1 MVDGAR
7 IFLNENQIELLQGSL
22 EYLHN
27 IQDWELLTEAIVI
40 EGIKLIGRGKGL
52 FLVFDYSLKQLIPQA
67 SLDLSKQEKKKLT
80 KMAQK
85 LFLNKSQEGSIQEG
99 NTYFFPIF
107 RQREFSSVF
116 VIEPQQSDN
125 LSKEQISLITIFM
138 QSISVVLENSR
149 LFLIMQRKTKSL
161 NLINQLHQLTN
172 QYSFQDIL
180 AEMVQKV
187 GELLHSDMAGVMLYD
202 PEKNE
207 LVLQKPAFG
216 FWDDS
221 IIKQYRVS
229 LNEDSNAKQ
238 VFLTGISTITMDA
251 SQDKRYKHSFIDL
264 FQAKTIITVP
274 LVVDQKRIGI
284 LHAINKKTGFFT
296 QDDLKLLLETADH
309 LGVILE
315 AAVQL
320 ASSGKED
327 YKRNEIERYLMNQL
341 FGLLKSMNDEKIQET
356 TDIMNTLEIIPR
368 PRIGVL
374 KIGLYKNGEMA
385 MDLLKEYSKSV
396 IEESNKVLN
405 KSCSIY
411 QDGSISVLFPH
422 ETEKELIECC
432 ERLQRLLQGRLRK
445 ELQGIEV
452 FLGIGESVDR
462 IGLLSHSY
470 HQAGQILSIIP
481 SLPQFGYVGYY
492 PSCGSWT
499 LLSNMMNHNAKL
511 ASTFTNLYLNKVNQ
525 LKDSKEMKETLD
537 VYLKYSG
544 QIKKAAEELFIHQNT
559 LKYRIDKLLDITG
572 LDLSDS
578 ETRLN
583 LMLALRMEQLL
594 QTS

>member
-1 MVDGAR
+1 MVDSAR

-40 EGIKLIGRGKGL
+40 EGVKQVGKGKGL

-67 SLDLSKQEKKKLT
+67 SLDISKQEKKRIT
-80 KMAQK
+80 GIAQK
-85 LFLNKSQEGSIQEG
+85 LFLNESPQRCIQEG

-116 VIEPQQSDN
+116 VIEPQQSEF

-187 GELLHSDMAGVMLYD
+187 GELLHSEMAGVMLYKPD
-202 PEKNE
+202 KNE

-229 LNEDSNAKQ
+229 FNENSNAKQ

-251 SQDKRYKHSFIDL
+251 AKDKRYNRSFIDL
-264 FQAKTIITVP
+264 FQAKMVITVP

-296 QDDLKLLLETADH
+296 QDDLNLLLETADH

-341 FGLLKSMNDEKIQET
+341 FGLLKSMNDEKVQET
-356 TDIMNTLEIIPR
+356 TDIMNTLEIMPS
-368 PRIGVL
+368 PRICVL
-374 KIGLYKNGEMA
+374 KIGFYKNGEMA
-385 MDLLKEYSKSV
+385 QDLLKEYAKLV
-396 IEESNKVLN
+396 MEESNRVLK

-411 QDGSISVLFPH
+411 QDRTVSVLFPH
-422 ETEKELIECC
+422 EMEHELIECC
-432 ERLQRLLQGRLRK
+432 ERLQKSLQKKVRK
-445 ELQGIEV
+445 ELQDIEV
-452 FLGIGESVDR
+452 FIGIGESIDT
-462 IGLLSHSY
+462 IKLLSHSY
-470 HQAGQILSIIP
+470 HQAGQILTIMP

-499 LLSNMMNHNAKL
+499 LLSNMMNHDSKL

-537 VYLKYSG
+537 VYLKHSG
-544 QIKKAAEELFIHQNT
+544 HIKKAAEELFIHQNT

>member
-1 MVDGAR
+1 MTVSTE
-7 IFLNENQIELLQGSL
+7 ILLNQNQIELLQGSL
-22 EYLHN
+22 EYLHR

-40 EGIKLIGRGKGL
+40 EGIKQIGKGKGL

-67 SLDLSKQEKKKLT
+67 SLDLSKQEKKRLTAMAQNLFLT
-80 KMAQK
+80 KR
-85 LFLNKSQEGSIQEG
+85 QERYIQEG

-116 VIEPQQSDN
+116 VIELQKSDT

-161 NLINQLHQLTN
+161 NLINQLHKLTN

-187 GELLHSDMAGVMLYD
+187 GELLQSDMAGVMLYE

-216 FWDDS
+216 VWDDA
-221 IIKQYRVS
+221 IINQYRVS
-229 LNEDSNAKQ
+229 LNEESNAKQ

-251 SQDKRYKHSFIDL
+251 SKDKRYNSRFIDL

-296 QDDLKLLLETADH
+296 EDDLNLLSETSDH
-309 LGVILE
+309 LGFILE

-327 YKRNEIERYLMNQL
+327 YKQNEIERYLLNQL
-341 FGLLKSMNDEKIQET
+341 FASLKSMKADKVQET
-356 TDIMNTLEIIPR
+356 SDIMSTLEIKLC
-368 PRIGVL
+368 PRICVL
-374 KIGLYKNGEMA
+374 KIGFYKNGEA
-385 MDLLKEYSKSV
+385 AKDLLKKYSTLV
-396 IEESNKVLN
+396 MELCNKVLK

-411 QDGSISVLFPH
+411 QDETISVLFPH
-422 ETEKELIECC
+422 ETEQELMGYCG
-432 ERLQRLLQGRLRK
+432 RLQNLLQQRLK
-445 ELQGIEV
+445 NVHQGIEV
-452 FLGIGESVDR
+452 FIGIGESVDR
-462 IGLLSHSY
+462 VELLSHSY
-470 HQAGQILSIIP
+470 HQAGQILTIMP

-499 LLSNMMNHNAKL
+499 LLSNMINHNSHL
-511 ASTFTNLYLNKVNQ
+511 ANTFINLYLNRINQ
-525 LKDSKEMKETLD
+525 LKDAKEMKETLY
-537 VYLKYSG
+537 VYLKHSG

-559 LKYRIDKLLDITG
+559 LKYRMDKLLDITE

-583 LMLALRMEQLL
+583 LMLSLRMEQLL
-594 QTS
+594 QTT